1 MIKNKMDKNLLTMLR
16 KQYNLNIETLPDTI
30 SSDDLV
36 KLIENQSKKFIKEED
51 FKNLQKKLSEKD
63 LEIKKITDKQK
74 KGSSEFDLKIKEM
87 SETIIKMTSML
98 ENVEKRA
105 KIENLSKKYPDILPD
120 LLVDKTDEE
129 IEQIVDKQRL
139 INKKL
144 YSDSQFY
151 NVKDTFSS
159 EEDIDEAIEK
169 VKTDK
174 SKSGENS
181 AVEILKINRQ
191 RENF

>member
-1 MIKNKMDKNLLTMLR
+1 MNKNILTMLR
-16 KQYNLNIETLPDTI
+16 KQYNINIETLHDNIRT
-30 SSDDLV
+30 D
-36 KLIENQSKKFIKEED
+36 
-51 FKNLQKKLSEKD
+51 NL
-63 LEIKKITDKQK
+63 IKKIKNKQK

-139 INKKL
+139 IN
-144 YSDSQFY
+144 
-151 NVKDTFSS
+151 
-159 EEDIDEAIEK
+159 
-169 VKTDK
+169 
-174 SKSGENS
+174 
-181 AVEILKINRQ
+181 
-191 RENF
+191 